1 MILAFVVAATTF
13 RVSGWHRRWD
23 PSANEE
29 WEYVSVTRV
38 EPLCSRGR
46 FPFLSLLRS
55 LSLSSYSLS
64 CFVLP
69 LSCTLPLTS
78 FSFFLFQSRHL
89 LGFILSLPYY
99 RPLSASHLVICLFCA
114 PYFTLPLSPHISISV
129 SVYPHSL
136 ILLFSFVH
144 LTLSATLLLL
154 TRPSP
159 FIVDVLD
166 FKE

>member
-64 CFVLP
+64 CFVLR
-69 LSCTLPLTS
+69 LSCTLPLTF

-99 RPLSASHLVICLFCA
+99 CPLSASHLVICLFCA
-114 PYFTLPLSPHISISV
+114 PYFTLLSYIYQCVCLP
-129 SVYPHSL
+129 P
-136 ILLFSFVH
+136 FSH
-144 LTLSATLLLL
+144 
-154 TRPSP
+154 SP
-159 FIVDVLD
+159 FFFCSSHPLCYSPLANSSLSYCGCVG
-166 FKE
+166 F